1 MKISLFTKRLA
12 LGVFMA
18 CISISSFAGDI
29 HTDDHKSTLILRK
42 NYSAAGEVYA
52 HYTEITDDL
61 INQGKVTNQVTY
73 SCQDKYNVTILGF
86 NLHGATDAEDSHVHK
101 IRAIMSPDEYDYL
114 WDGWYPEGETSAFSM
129 ETSVDARAIDA
140 TANNGN
146 VEVTY
151 EARWLL
157 PAISGV
163 TDDINETTYSREPI
177 EKDVVFN
184 VTETKAID
192 NFDYNPSMGEG
203 FSVIKNEASLEQR
216 SGTVTLKLRYNP
228 TGIHTA
234 YDSDVPSDVNT
245 EKYSPSR
252 CSYEVTSKYHGTEDD
267 RSNKILSKTFEWI
280 VNEDYTP
287 WFDMLSAECV
297 FSPVVPGQSGT
308 TIASGS
314 IAPDASDWN
323 YAASQAAPELNE
335 GEDNISDEDDFY
347 QNGCVWKIK
356 LTNNANNYFSIDNGL
371 TADAD
376 GYYTVPIEKLTD
388 THQSLITFTPPVE
401 GNTTSS
407 VYTATLNV
415 KCEYYDEVGNVIYSK
430 EKSGLG
436 WSDSQ
441 LVRTVI
447 LTAHPLLTPSILLD
461 NSENAT
467 LNFND
472 VVCGAPLK
480 YADGSAVANK
490 TISYITNIDDI
501 EETIDGSEYFV
512 ISPNKENKRVTVSLK
527 DNVVPG
533 THTATLTVTGNYT
546 EEGSSE
552 LKTKTSTLTITAN
565 VILANP
571 VLIGYAENN
580 ESAGTGEAVLEWT
593 PVVGATKYVLYYT
606 EGGTINAGE
615 GTEVDCGTGST
626 TRITGL
632 TYDKTYAFVVVAK
645 YNEQQKVLD
654 ASSNVLLLY
663 PTNIPSKI
671 MYANRV
677 TPLYT
682 GTKHTGEV
690 HPKSGT
696 FPYKTKRKVDVS
708 AAFDAET
715 QKALFNYIVIFALT
729 TGADKGTHDEVT
741 YGNARTPCY
750 LYARSG
756 DEMSYDLLSEYQ
768 MNNNAKHPNF
778 TFDASVGSVYVTGYC
793 PYASTGT
800 TWEENAVMHI
810 TGNGSQS
817 FDLYLDNAEIYARS
831 KGGENKTTTAEMSA
845 KFPTFSTT
853 EGGYMQGSGA
863 VFAFTSTNGA
873 FCPKI
878 HLLGESLLQSCDG
891 ITLCGKYDYDKSGNW
906 WESKYDNDFCGTYT
920 QASSPIQLL
929 PCNLNASVYIY
940 IDNRWK
946 TSVSENLALGKLDL
960 RVNAGSTA
968 PLIDL
973 GNEYSKVYFDGGYI
987 NFENTDGRQI
997 AAYRKCV
1004 RTDAKIQTE
1013 NTDIS
1018 QERII
1023 YGASTASTSY
1033 NGQNSNTSA
1042 SHDGNANKLLATEN
1056 CVAFNDGTFAATKP
1070 IKVHDNAEIQINGGS
1085 YICDFAHSS
1094 IINGYGKPVQ
1104 KIEVSKDVITDEMA
1118 SIENGL
1124 LVFKNGMVGFRKL
1137 LDKIYPETNWLDGVV
1152 NGHNHYASLSSYFD
1166 GATRNYGHSSL
1177 VFDSNN
1183 KIHLMLFK
1191 EGERTIKPWV
1201 VSGPQFTGE
1210 VANNNVTQGN
1220 AVTVYCPNKQVTDVF
1235 GKTHRILYAE
1245 TDSYTSDAINSGY
1258 ICNGLTINDI
1268 DFSTPVVENA
1278 SEYIVSDKVYM
1289 MKPIVATDWMLFCP
1303 PFDVANIY
1311 IIESYPEKQ
1320 LIEDYSEGKWKIPQE
1335 NIVDARHAQAQRWM
1349 DLYLHWW
1356 YFTQKENSIED
1367 FFVGESDYASYVDF
1381 WMDYEAG
1388 RDINGKAPQAG
1399 TDYRPVIDKLC
1410 HFMGENA
1417 TYPGGQPWYNAAHY
1431 YLYESNGSWTNEG
1444 GTYKT
1449 AWNIVKT
1456 YPNGNN
1462 AIMKAGK
1469 VYALNF
1475 PFNTMG
1481 GHNPETTWDYWTGKY
1496 ILIESTT
1503 KADGHT
1509 IQGSGVDML
1518 GIKTIGEGEKAWLCG
1533 NPSFAITN
1541 PLDNNETQEQV
1552 WVVQNNRGSS
1562 DVEAGTI
1569 EINTHEMVPLAS
1581 DASSKLRPTQA
1592 FLLAKPNE
1600 RSNMRA
1606 RTINYQT
1613 GEVTYE
1619 EIGEDEN
1626 ENSGNDVNNNDNPG
1640 VSTGIPT
1647 IMGDVSLLVVP
1658 TEEGLILIPRQ
1669 AQQVVIFTADGKML
1683 FNKYLNAEEH
1693 INVPTGVYIVRGEK
1707 EQVKAIKK

>member
-29 HTDDHKSTLILRK
+29 HTDDHKSTLILQK

-52 HYTEITDDL
+52 HYTKITDDL

-73 SCQDKYNVTILGF
+73 SCQDKYNVTIFGY
-86 NLHGATDAEDSHVHK
+86 NIHGATDTEDSHVHK
-101 IRAIMSPDEYDYL
+101 IRVIMSPDEYDYL
-114 WDGWYPEGETSAFSM
+114 WDGWYPEGETLAFSK
-129 ETSVDARAIDA
+129 EYSIDARAIDA
-140 TANNGN
+140 TANNGH
-146 VEVTY
+146 VTVTY

-163 TDDINETTYSREPI
+163 TDDINETIYNREPI

-184 VTETKAID
+184 VTETNAID
-192 NFDYNPSMGEG
+192 NFNYNPSMEEG
-203 FSVIKNEASLEQR
+203 FSVVKNEASLEQN
-216 SGTVTLKLRYNP
+216 SGTVTLKLCYNP
-228 TGIHTA
+228 IGIHTA
-234 YDSDVPSDVNT
+234 YTPDVLSEVSTD
-245 EKYSPSR
+245 ECSPSR
-252 CSYEVTSKYHGTEDD
+252 CSYTMTSKYHGTEED
-267 RSNKILSKTFEWI
+267 RSNKIFSETFEWI
-280 VNEDYTP
+280 VKEDYTP
-287 WFDMLSAECV
+287 WFDMTSAECV

-314 IAPDASDWN
+314 IAPDVSDWN
-323 YAASQAAPELNE
+323 YAARQAAPELNE

-356 LTNNANNYFSIDNGL
+356 LTNNVNNYFSIDNEL

-376 GYYTVPIEKLTD
+376 GYYTVTVEKLTD
-388 THQSLITFTPPVE
+388 AHQSLITFTPPVE
-401 GNTTSS
+401 GNTTNS

-415 KCEYYDEVGNVIYSK
+415 KCEYYDELGNIIYSK
-430 EKSGLG
+430 EKIGLG

-441 LVRTVI
+441 LVRTVA
-447 LTAHPLLTPSILLD
+447 LTAHPLLTPSILLN

-467 LNFND
+467 LSFNN
-472 VVCGAPLK
+472 VVCGEPLK
-480 YADGSAVANK
+480 YNDGTSVVSK
-490 TISYITNIDDI
+490 TVTYITNISDI
-501 EETIDGSEYFV
+501 VETITGSEYFD
-512 ISPNKENKRVTVSLK
+512 ITPDREDKRIIVSLK
-527 DNVVPG
+527 DNVTPG
-533 THTATLTVTGNYT
+533 THTATVTITGTYT
-546 EEGSSE
+546 DEGSSE
-552 LKTKTSTLTITAN
+552 VETKTATLTVTAN

-571 VLIGYAENN
+571 VLTGYAENN
-580 ESAGTGEAVLEWT
+580 ERDRMGDAVLEWSA
-593 PVVGATKYVLYYT
+593 VAGATKYVLYYQ
-606 EGGTINAGE
+606 EGETIQAGQ
-615 GTEVDCGTGST
+615 GIEVDCGTGST
-626 TRITGL
+626 TRIAGL

-682 GTKHTGEV
+682 GTKHTEDV
-690 HPKSGT
+690 HPNAGT

-729 TGADKGTHDEVT
+729 TGADKGTYDEVT

-750 LYARSG
+750 LYKRSG
-756 DEMSYDLLSEYQ
+756 DEMSYNLFSEYQ

-810 TGNGSQS
+810 TGNGSHY
-817 FDLYLDNAEIYARS
+817 FYLYLDNAEIYARS
-831 KGGENKTTTAEMSA
+831 KKNATETTTASMQDF
-845 KFPTFSTT
+845 FPNFSTT
-853 EGGYMQGSGA
+853 TGGYMQGSGA

-878 HLLGESLLQSCDG
+878 HLLGENLLQSCDG
-891 ITLCGKYDYDKSGNW
+891 ITLCGKYVYQVN
-906 WESKYDNDFCGTYT
+906 SKKINNFCGTYT
-920 QASSPIQLL
+920 QASSPIQFL
-929 PCNLNASVYIY
+929 PCNLNASVEISV
-940 IDNRWK
+940 DNRWK
-946 TSVSENLALGKLDL
+946 TSASENLALGKLDL

-1004 RTDAKIQTE
+1004 RTDANVKTE
-1013 NTDIS
+1013 KTDIS

-1033 NGQNSNTSA
+1033 NGQDSNTSA
-1042 SHDGNANKLLATEN
+1042 KHDGNANKLLTTEN

-1094 IINGYGKPVQ
+1094 IINGYGKTVQ

-1220 AVTVYCPNKQVTDVF
+1220 AVTVYCPNQQVTDVF
-1235 GKTHRILYAE
+1235 GKTHKILYAE
-1245 TDSYTSDAINSGY
+1245 TDEYTNGAISSGY
-1258 ICNGLTINDI
+1258 ICNGLTINNI
-1268 DFSTPVVENA
+1268 DFSTPVVGNA

-1311 IIESYPEKQ
+1311 IIESYPENQ
-1320 LIEDYSEGKWKIPQE
+1320 LINDYSGGKWKIPQDS
-1335 NIVDARHAQAQRWM
+1335 IAAARKAQAQRWM
-1349 DLYLHWW
+1349 DLYLYWW
-1356 YFTQKENSIED
+1356 YFTQKENSTED
-1367 FFVGESDYASYVDF
+1367 FFVGENDYASYVRF
-1381 WMDYEAG
+1381 WMNYEAG
-1388 RDINGKAPQAG
+1388 RDKYGKEPKSG
-1399 TDYRPVIDKLC
+1399 TDYTPVIDKLC
-1410 HFMGENA
+1410 HFMGEEA
-1417 TYPGGQPWYNAAHY
+1417 TYPGGQQWYNAAHY
-1431 YLYESNGSWTNEG
+1431 YLYESYGSWTNEG

-1456 YPNGNN
+1456 YPNGSN

-1475 PFNTMG
+1475 PYNTMG

-1518 GIKTIGEGEKAWLCG
+1518 GIKTVAEGEKAWLCG

-1541 PLDNNETQEQV
+1541 PLDNDETQEQV

-1569 EINTHEMVPLAS
+1569 EINTHKMVPLAS
-1581 DASSKLRPTQA
+1581 DASSNLKPTQA

-1619 EIGEDEN
+1619 TIEGED
-1626 ENSGNDVNNNDNPG
+1626 DNNDPG
-1640 VSTGIPT
+1640 IGTGIPT

-1658 TEEGLILIPRQ
+1658 TEEGITIIPRT
-1669 AQQVVIFTADGKML
+1669 AQRVMLFAADGKML
-1683 FNKYLNAEEH
+1683 FNEHLSAEEH
-1693 INVPTGVYIVRGEK
+1693 INVPTGVYIVRGEY

>member
-1 MKISLFTKRLA
+1 MKISLSTKRLA
-12 LGVFMA
+12 LGLLMA
-18 CISISSFAGDI
+18 YTSTSLFAGGI
-29 HTDDHKSTLILRK
+29 HYDDHKSTLILQK
-42 NYSAAGEVYA
+42 NYDAAGEVYA

-61 INQGKVTNQVTY
+61 INQSKVTNRVTY
-73 SCQDKYNVTILGF
+73 SCQDKYNYNIPILG
-86 NLHGATDAEDSHVHK
+86 NIHGATATEDSHVHK
-101 IRAIMSPDEYDYL
+101 IRVIMSPDEYDYL
-114 WDGWYPEGETSAFSM
+114 WDGWYPEGETVAFSTQ
-129 ETSVDARAIDA
+129 ESVNARAIDA

-146 VEVTY
+146 VTVTY

-163 TDDINETTYSREPI
+163 TDDINETIYNRETI

-184 VTETKAID
+184 VTDTKAID

-203 FSVIKNEASLEQR
+203 FSVVKSEASLEQR
-216 SGTVTLKLRYNP
+216 SGTITLKIRYNP

-234 YDSDVPSDVNT
+234 YDSDVLSEVNT
-245 EKYSPSR
+245 EEYSPSR
-252 CSYEVTSKYHGTEDD
+252 CSYEVTSKYHGTEED

-297 FSPVVPGQSGT
+297 FLPVVPGQSGT

-430 EKSGLG
+430 EKSGSG

-593 PVVGATKYVLYYT
+593 PVVGATKYFLYYK
-606 EGGTINAGE
+606 EGGTIEAGE
-615 GTEVDCGTGST
+615 GTEVDCGIGLT
-626 TRITGL
+626 TRISGL

-645 YNEQQKVLD
+645 YNEQQILD

-663 PTNIPSKI
+663 PTDIPSEI
-671 MYANRV
+671 TYTNRV

-682 GTKHTGEV
+682 GTKHADNV
-690 HPKSGT
+690 HPKAGT

-708 AAFDAET
+708 AAFDAVT

-729 TGADKGTHDEVT
+729 TGNEKGTYDEVT
-741 YGNARTPCY
+741 YGNAKTPCY
-750 LYARSG
+750 LYARSK
-756 DEMSYDLLSEYQ
+756 DEMSYNLSSEYQ

-810 TGNGSQS
+810 TGSASQS

-831 KGGENKTTTAEMSA
+831 KGGENSTTTAEMSEV
-845 KFPTFSTT
+845 FSSFSTT

-878 HLLGESLLQSCDG
+878 HLFGENLLQSCDG
-891 ITLCGKYDYDKSGNW
+891 ITLCGKYDYDKSGWNG
-906 WESKYDNDFCGTYT
+906 YDNNFYGTYT
-920 QASSPIQLL
+920 QASSPLQVL
-929 PCNLNASVYIY
+929 PCNLNASVEIS

-946 TSVSENLALGKLDL
+946 TSASENLALGKLDL
-960 RVNAGSTA
+960 RVNDGSTA

-987 NFENTDGRQI
+987 HFKNTDGRHI

-1004 RTDAKIQTE
+1004 RTDASIETDK
-1013 NTDIS
+1013 TDIS
-1018 QERII
+1018 QERVI
-1023 YGASTASTSY
+1023 YGASTASTSH
-1033 NGQNSNTSA
+1033 NGKNSNTSA
-1042 SHDGNANKLLATEN
+1042 SHDSNAGKLLTTDN
-1056 CVAFNDGTFAATKP
+1056 GIAFNDGTFSATNP

-1094 IINGYGKPVQ
+1094 IINGYGKTVQ
-1104 KIEVSKDVITDEMA
+1104 KIEVSRDVITDEIA

-1124 LVFKNGMVGFRKL
+1124 LVFNSGMVGFRKL

-1183 KIHLMLFK
+1183 KIHLMLLN
-1191 EGERTIKPWV
+1191 EGDPTIKPWV

-1220 AVTVYCPNKQVTDVF
+1220 EVTVYCPNEQVTDVF
-1235 GKTHRILYAE
+1235 GKTHKILYAE
-1245 TDSYTSDAINSGY
+1245 TDEYTNGAIKSGY
-1258 ICNGLTINDI
+1258 ICNALTINNI
-1268 DFSTPVVENA
+1268 DFSTPIVGNA

-1311 IIESYPEKQ
+1311 IIESYPENQ
-1320 LIEDYSEGKWKIPQE
+1320 LINDYSGGKWKIPQDS
-1335 NIVDARHAQAQRWM
+1335 IAAARKAQAQRWM
-1349 DLYLHWW
+1349 DLYLYWW
-1356 YFTQKENSIED
+1356 YFTQKENSTED
-1367 FFVGESDYASYVDF
+1367 FFVGENDYASYVRF
-1381 WMDYEAG
+1381 WMNYEAG
-1388 RDINGKAPQAG
+1388 RDKYGKEPKSG
-1399 TDYRPVIDKLC
+1399 TDYTPVIDKLC
-1410 HFMGENA
+1410 HFMGEEA
-1417 TYPGGQPWYNAAHY
+1417 TYPGGQQWYNAAHY
-1431 YLYESNGSWTNEG
+1431 YLYESNGSWANEG
-1444 GTYKT
+1444 ETYKT

-1475 PFNTMG
+1475 PYNTMG

-1503 KADGHT
+1503 KTNGHT
-1509 IQGSGVDML
+1509 IQGRGVDML
-1518 GIKTIGEGEKAWLCG
+1518 GIKTVAEGEKAWLCG

-1541 PLDNNETQEQV
+1541 PLDNDETQEQV

-1581 DASSKLRPTQA
+1581 DASSNLKPTQA

-1619 EIGEDEN
+1619 TIEGED
-1626 ENSGNDVNNNDNPG
+1626 NNDLG
-1640 VSTGIPT
+1640 IGTGIPT

-1658 TEEGLILIPRQ
+1658 TEEGLTIIPRT
-1669 AQQVVIFTADGKML
+1669 AQRVMLFAADGKML
-1683 FNKYLNAEEH
+1683 FNEHLSAEEH
-1693 INVPTGVYIVRGEK
+1693 INVPTGVYIVRGEY